1 MAAIAKFNDM
11 CGGKGKCTP
20 LEEVST
26 RKLPE
31 IVNIG
36 KKQKLMCQYTGL
48 LCDNL
53 YAAKGGKLFTGWVAT
68 AALALDIYQEKVG
81 KNVGCEP
88 TTMSKSVDEAVS
100 EEKKRK
106 ENQRKK
112 DELLFFK
119 MVDTNVER
127 MNCKTLFDALE
138 GVERAGVLRYNK
150 DEYVMRRLFFNDGE
164 GISCA
169 VVISTGKTGNTVEK
183 LLQYCGDYEEKPKK
197 LPSQK
202 LPVVI
207 MCPEKAVKDFPR
219 LKMIMNE
226 VKGKMPLKAAK
237 VAAAKTKIAK
247 EQEAEKLKTKHSNS
261 KMPETLPPI
270 RKRKCKALAPTPSGP
285 PPPKKNKVVDPL
297 DADTEIDESA
307 LGCDMI

>member
-1 MAAIAKFNDM
+1 
-11 CGGKGKCTP
+11 
-20 LEEVST
+20 
-26 RKLPE
+26 
-31 IVNIG
+31 
-36 KKQKLMCQYTGL
+36 
-48 LCDNL
+48 
-53 YAAKGGKLFTGWVAT
+53 
-68 AALALDIYQEKVG
+68 
-81 KNVGCEP
+81 
-88 TTMSKSVDEAVS
+88 
-100 EEKKRK
+100 
-106 ENQRKK
+106 
-112 DELLFFK
+112 
-119 MVDTNVER
+119 VDTNVER

-138 GVERAGVLRYNK
+138 GVERAGVLRRNK

-164 GISCA
+164 GISSA

-202 LPVVI
+202 EPVVI

-237 VAAAKTKIAK
+237 VVAAKNKIAK
-247 EQEAEKLKTKHSNS
+247 EQEAEKLKSKHSNS
-261 KMPETLPPI
+261 KMPETLPPT
-270 RKRKCKALAPTPSGP
+270 RKRKAKVIPLAPTPSGP
-285 PPPKKNKVVDPL
+285 PPPKKSKAPSADPL